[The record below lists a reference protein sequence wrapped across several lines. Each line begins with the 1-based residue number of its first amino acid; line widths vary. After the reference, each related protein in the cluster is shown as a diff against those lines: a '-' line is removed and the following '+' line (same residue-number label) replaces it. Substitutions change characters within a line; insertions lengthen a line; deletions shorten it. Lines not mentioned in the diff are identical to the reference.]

1 MTEPTL
7 VNHKIVCYFC
17 TASPI
22 KFERVEKA
30 HNTNGDGSLPFFS
43 FLTPLQNALP
53 HKSSFRLGYSNEMD
67 VASSTNNE
75 TSSATSFSDFDGKNA
90 EDGNV
95 NDNIEKWLI
104 FAVLCLV
111 TLMAIFGNFFIMLCI
126 MCNRSLQRPGHLF
139 IASLAFTDLLLALTV
154 MVPRLL
160 DEILGGWHF
169 GFLLC
174 QVKYLQKI
182 FLLFFQKAKFRFA
195 LLKAFSPVHFFCTIT
210 KSNKKW
216 N

>member
-1 MTEPTL
+1 
-7 VNHKIVCYFC
+7 
-17 TASPI
+17 
-22 KFERVEKA
+22 
-30 HNTNGDGSLPFFS
+30 
-43 FLTPLQNALP
+43 
-53 HKSSFRLGYSNEMD
+53 MD
-67 VASSTNNE
+67 VASSNTNE
-75 TSSATSFSDFDGKNA
+75 TSDATSFSDFDGKND
-90 EDGNV
+90 DGENV
-95 NDNIEKWLI
+95 NDNIEKWFI

-174 QVKYLQKI
+174 QVKKI
-182 FLLFFQKAKFRFA
+182 STENIFVVL
-195 LLKAFSPVHFFCTIT
+195 S
-210 KSNKKW
+210 KS
-216 N
+216 

>member
-1 MTEPTL
+1 MEVFRFSLT
-7 VNHKIVCYFC
+7 HS
-17 TASPI
+17 SP
-22 KFERVEKA
+22 
-30 HNTNGDGSLPFFS
+30 
-43 FLTPLQNALP
+43 NALP
-53 HKSSFRLGYSNEMD
+53 HLSSFRLGHSNDMD
-67 VASSTNNE
+67 ASSTTNE
-75 TSSATSFSDFDGKNA
+75 TSVTSSSEFDGKND

-95 NDNIEKWLI
+95 NNNVEKWFI

-169 GFLLC
+169 GFFLC

-182 FLLFFQKAKFRFA
+182 FVLFFQKAKFRFA
-195 LLKAFSPVHFFCTIT
+195 LLYEVRKTFLKAFSQVHFFVQLLKVT
-210 KSNKKW
+210 KSGTQRSFISTQLLN
-216 N
+216 